1 MEDHEQTELLRQKL
15 LDEAYAG
22 AFSGLG
28 AICHRQTLGDPVKPQ
43 QEEPFDADRQRP
55 ENSALPH

>member
-22 AFSGLG
+22 VVSGLG
-28 AICHRQTLGDPVKPQ
+28 AMLLDAEEIRQAGPDELSVIAKRWGIQ
-43 QEEPFDADRQRP
+43 
-55 ENSALPH
+55 

>member
-1 MEDHEQTELLRQKL
+1 MPGLSPVWGAML
-15 LDEAYAG
+15 LDAEEIRQAG
-22 AFSGLG
+22 PDELSVIAK
-28 AICHRQTLGDPVKPQ
+28 RWGDPVKPQ